1 MSKRFADKVIIVTG
15 AASGLAR
22 AAALGFAREG
32 ASLAL
37 VDVNKA
43 QLEETEKTA
52 GELGAQV
59 LAMVADISSR
69 DTCLGIIDKT
79 VEHFGKLDVLCNIAG
94 IVQIGHS
101 TDVSESEWQ
110 RMVSINLGAPF
121 WLSQAA
127 IPHLIKTHGNIVNC
141 ASQSSIKGAAYVVPY
156 SMTKGGVVMMTKS
169 MALEFINEP
178 IRINAVSPGTM
189 ATNMAADTA
198 LPENIDF
205 TLFARYAGIREA
217 AEPEDVA
224 SMFLYVASDEAKSVH
239 GAILCVDGG
248 TTAD

>member
-1 MSKRFADKVIIVTG
+1 MSHRFKDKIIIVTG
-15 AASGLAR
+15 AASGLAQ
-22 AAALGFAREG
+22 ATALGFAREG

-37 VDVNKA
+37 VDINESALDDTAKA
-43 QLEETEKTA
+43 AEDI
-52 GELGAQV
+52 GAQV
-59 LAMVADISSR
+59 LSMAADISSR
-69 DTCLGIIDKT
+69 DVCLDIIDKT
-79 VEHFGKLDVLCNIAG
+79 VGHFGKLDVLCNIAG

-110 RMVSINLGAPF
+110 RMVSVNLGAPF

-127 IPHLIKTHGNIVNC
+127 IPHLIKTNGNIVNC

-169 MALEFINEP
+169 MAMEFINEP

-189 ATNMAADTA
+189 ATNMAAGTT
-198 LPENIDF
+198 LPENIDLN
-205 TLFARYAGIREA
+205 LFARYAGIREA
-217 AEPEDVA
+217 AAPEDVA

>member
-1 MSKRFADKVIIVTG
+1 MSQRFTGKVVIVTG

-22 AAALGFAREG
+22 ATALGFAREG

-37 VDVNKA
+37 VDINKA
-43 QLEETEKTA
+43 ELDNTAREAGKT
-52 GELGAQV
+52 GAKV
-59 LAMVADISSR
+59 LAMATDISSR
-69 DTCLGIIDKT
+69 DACVDIVART

-101 TDVSESEWQ
+101 TDVSENDWQ
-110 RMVSINLGAPF
+110 RMVAINLGAPF

-127 IPHLIKTHGNIVNC
+127 IPHLIASHGNIVNC

-156 SMTKGGVVMMTKS
+156 SMTKGGVVLMTKS
-169 MALEFINEP
+169 MAMEFINEP

-189 ATNMAADTA
+189 ATNMASGTT
-198 LPENIDF
+198 LPDNIDLS
-205 TLFARYAGIREA
+205 LFARYAGIRA
-217 AEPEDVA
+217 ASAPEDVA
-224 SMFLYVASDEAKSVH
+224 SMFLYVASDDAKSVH

>member
-1 MSKRFADKVIIVTG
+1 MSQRFTGKVIIVTG

-22 AAALGFAREG
+22 ATALGFAREG

-37 VDVNKA
+37 VDINKA
-43 QLEETEKTA
+43 ELDNTA
-52 GELGAQV
+52 QAVEALGAQV
-59 LAMVADISSR
+59 LTVATDISSR
-69 DTCLGIIDKT
+69 DACMDIVART
-79 VEHFGKLDVLCNIAG
+79 VGHFGKLDVLCNIAG

-101 TDVSESEWQ
+101 TDVSENDWQ
-110 RMVSINLGAPF
+110 RMVSINLAAPF

-141 ASQSSIKGAAYVVPY
+141 ASQSSVKGAAYVVPY
-156 SMTKGGVVMMTKS
+156 SMTKGGVVLMTKS
-169 MALEFINEP
+169 MAMEFINEP

-189 ATNMAADTA
+189 ATNMAAGTT
-198 LPENIDF
+198 LPENIDLS
-205 TLFARYAGIREA
+205 LFARYAGIRA
-217 AEPEDVA
+217 ASEPEDVA
-224 SMFLYVASDEAKSVH
+224 SMFLYVASDDAKAVH